1 MAGHLIWRGILTES
15 VSPRKG
21 RNREESRHSR
31 LVEQSAVV
39 VGCALLHLGII
50 RKGAPAMLSLM
61 GFCRSRAH
69 WLLLAAIVLLG
80 GWLRC
85 SRLDLMEFKS
95 DERELHS
102 LAVKQASG
110 QWQLSGLVSSTGLR
124 NPPMAVCLFA
134 IPALISSDPIALA
147 ILPAMLNTAAI
158 ALTYL
163 LGRRFL
169 SRGGALAAALL
180 FAVAPWAVL
189 ESRKI
194 WAQDLLPFFTVLFFI
209 FAFAWLREGR
219 WRHALAMA
227 VMLSVLNQIHYST
240 VALWPIVLFL
250 LWRRRSKRALKQL
263 AVGAALYAVL
273 WAPFAVVVLRGE
285 AFAKG
290 DYRPV
295 RASIRETPAHG
306 ARAIWWQAQL
316 MGYGGFESL
325 LGVSTPDLSGTMPS
339 GAWFTVACMVLI
351 FGGLAAAILR
361 LRARPELWLLLLW
374 FLLPTVLL
382 SIHRVMFH
390 YFIVCWPVTFLLAAL
405 LGESVW
411 QWLQGRAPGVIAWS
425 GAVAI
430 LIALGLVALAWLEVS
445 ATRDLLDFVSAND
458 GTLGEYGVCY
468 REKLAVAS
476 YLIDE
481 VPDGRCKLVDR
492 SHPEPDAADY
502 GYLVS
507 WLRSR
512 RPAKSQAARFP
523 RPPLFVVERPGLQES
538 VRDPQFWEDRGAAPV
553 GALSVHCF
561 VPRDGEN

>member
-1 MAGHLIWRGILTES
+1 M
-15 VSPRKG
+15 
-21 RNREESRHSR
+21 
-31 LVEQSAVV
+31 
-39 VGCALLHLGII
+39 

-61 GFCRSRAH
+61 DFCRSRSH

-80 GWLRC
+80 GWLRF

-124 NPPMAVCLFA
+124 NPPMAVYLFA

-147 ILPAMLNTAAI
+147 MLPALLNTLAI
-158 ALTYL
+158 ALTYF

-180 FAVAPWAVL
+180 FAVAPWAVI

-194 WAQDLLPFFTVLFFI
+194 WAQDLLPFFTILFFI
-209 FAFAWLREGR
+209 FAFSWLREGR

-227 VMLSVLNQIHYST
+227 VTLSVLNQIHYSS
-240 VALWPIVLFL
+240 VALWPILLFL
-250 LWRRRSKRALKQL
+250 LWRRRSTRALKQL

-290 DYRPV
+290 EYRPV
-295 RASIRETPAHG
+295 QAGIRETPAHG
-306 ARAIWWQAQL
+306 AKAMWWQAQL
-316 MGYGGFESL
+316 MGYGGFDSL
-325 LGVSTPDLSGTMPS
+325 LGVSTPGLSGAMPS
-339 GAWFTVACMVLI
+339 SAWFTAAFMVLI
-351 FGGLAAAILR
+351 FGGLAAAVFR

-405 LGESVW
+405 FGESVW
-411 QWLQGRAPGVIAWS
+411 QWLRGRAPSVAAWS
-425 GAVAI
+425 GAARFSSRS
-430 LIALGLVALAWLEVS
+430 AWSRWPGRRL
-445 ATRDLLDFVSAND
+445 TRVPGIFVSANG

-492 SHPEPDAADY
+492 SHPEPDAEDY
-502 GYLVS
+502 GYLAR
-507 WLRSR
+507 WLHSR
-512 RPAKSQAARFP
+512 RPAKAGAARFP
-523 RPPLFVVERPGLQES
+523 KPPVFVVEGP
-538 VRDPQFWEDRGAAPV
+538 
-553 GALSVHCF
+553 
-561 VPRDGEN
+561 